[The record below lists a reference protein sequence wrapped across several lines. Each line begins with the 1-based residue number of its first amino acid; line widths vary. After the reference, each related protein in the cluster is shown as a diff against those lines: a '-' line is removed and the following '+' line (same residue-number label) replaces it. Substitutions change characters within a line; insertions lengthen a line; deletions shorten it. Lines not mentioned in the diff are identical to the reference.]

1 MKKLHILFLLFIFSL
16 NVRAQ
21 KSEDW
26 TSMFN
31 GKYLDGWKV
40 IGKPAKVQVAD
51 SSLRLQMT
59 AYTSRH
65 AFVRSEKQYR
75 NFIFEVDFRRD
86 LNLDSGIL
94 FRSIDAPDTAF
105 SSIFGYMVK
114 VDPRPAR
121 RWTGGIFVDY
131 GNGHEW
137 LQTLENNE
145 GGRNAEHAGGEWNR
159 LRIEAI
165 GDHIKVWLNDVPT
178 ANILDNRYKKGYVGF
193 KIHYLLHDKAQEG
206 LMIAFRN
213 PRIITR
219 SVKKYAR
226 PISLP
231 LQDTRGLSNINYF
244 RR

>member
-1 MKKLHILFLLFIFSL
+1 MQKIFILLLMSAFCQNAL
-16 NVRAQ
+16 AQ
-21 KSEDW
+21 KPGDW
-26 TSMFN
+26 TPLFN
-31 GKYLDGWKV
+31 GKNLDGWRV

-51 SSLRLQMT
+51 SNMVLQMS

-75 NFIFEVDFRRD
+75 DFIFEVDFRRD
-86 LNLDSGIL
+86 LDLDSGIL

-137 LQTLENNE
+137 LQPLEGNE
-145 GGRNAEHAGGEWNR
+145 EALNAERAEGAWNR

-165 GDHIKVWLNDVPT
+165 GDHIKVWLNDMPT
-178 ANILDNRYKKGYVGF
+178 ANMLDDRYKKGYIAF
-193 KIHYLLHDKAQEG
+193 KIHYLLHDKAKED
-206 LMIAFRN
+206 LSIVFKN
-213 PRIITR
+213 PRIITQ
-219 SVKKYAR
+219 SVKKYSR

-231 LQDTRGLSNINYF
+231 LEDMRGVSDIKYF
-244 RR
+244 R

>member
-1 MKKLHILFLLFIFSL
+1 MQKIYILFLLCIFSRH
-16 NVRAQ
+16 VHAQ
-21 KSEDW
+21 KPEAW
-26 TSMFN
+26 TSLFD
-31 GKYLDGWKV
+31 GKKLDGWRV
-40 IGKPAKVQVAD
+40 VGKPAKVQVAD
-51 SSLRLQMT
+51 SSLLLRMS
-59 AYTSRH
+59 AHTSRH
-65 AFVRSEKQYR
+65 AFVRSEEKYR

-86 LNLDSGIL
+86 LNLDSGVL

-114 VDPRPAR
+114 IDPRPAR

-145 GGRNAEHAGGEWNR
+145 EARNAEYAGGEWNR

-165 GDHIKVWLNDVPT
+165 GDHIKVWLNDIPT
-178 ANILDNRYKKGYVGF
+178 ANILRYKKGYVGF
-193 KIHYLLHDKAQEG
+193 KIHFLLHDKSQED

-219 SVKKYAR
+219 SVRKYSR
-226 PISLP
+226 PTSLP
-231 LQDTRGLSNINYF
+231 LHDTRGISDIKYF
-244 RR
+244 R